1 MEFDTLNSDDECSL
15 KKEICEN
22 SEEETVRENLQNPH
36 F

>member
-1 MEFDTLNSDDECSL
+1 MDFEATNLDDECSL

-22 SEEETVRENLQNPH
+22 SEEETTKEKLQNSY